1 MLVSNKIKKF
11 KYIVIALVGNKNDLY
26 EYKEVTDEEGLAFAD
41 EINAIFKT
49 VSAKT
54 GLGIDDLF
62 NTMGKTFLYKLNHDI
77 INYHAINHEIMDNKT
92 INHPKKQ
99 TNFDNKLNIY
109 LNY

>member
-11 KYIVIALVGNKNDLY
+11 KNIVIALVGNKNDLY

-62 NTMGKTFLYKLNHDI
+62 NTMGKTFLYKLNNYI
-77 INYHAINHEIMDNKT
+77 IDYHAINH
-92 INHPKKQ
+92 PKKEE
-99 TNFDNKLNIY
+99 NFDNKLNKY
-109 LNY
+109 FNY